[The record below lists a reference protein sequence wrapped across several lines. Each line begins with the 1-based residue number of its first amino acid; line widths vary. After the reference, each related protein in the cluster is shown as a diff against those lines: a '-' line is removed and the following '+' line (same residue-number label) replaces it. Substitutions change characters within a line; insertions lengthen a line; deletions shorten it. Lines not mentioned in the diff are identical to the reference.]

1 MKNLRTYFI
10 IIATITSISAK
21 SQIQVDSTGNVTIG
35 DSAQVLKVN
44 GYVQGNV
51 NGALH
56 INTGNGNL
64 WLGPQNYYYCHIN
77 SDLPFAFNQPII
89 SLNGTIGSYNNTNLT
104 LQTGM
109 TELYGNYAMTMYN
122 AGYSVFFENV
132 GITPYGP
139 FDGFVPSYLLDLGP
153 YWYSNIRANIITPSD
168 STLKTNIKNLK
179 GARASLLKLQGVTYN
194 LKPNKNSNSLSNTK
208 DQSSLASTSS
218 IKSDSSKYS
227 RQNQIDTTNQNRSHI
242 GFLAQDVQKIYPELV
257 YKDKNGILSLD
268 YIGLIPVMVESIKEL
283 TTKSN
288 NDSLAYV
295 NNQTLLLNKIKSDS
309 LNIAQLT
316 NNLNTITNQVASL
329 TAQVNQCCS
338 KTTTATTSSDQIPIG
353 TVENP
358 LQNKVQSDVA
368 TLSQNAPN
376 PFNQNTT
383 IGFYLPANVGKAVI
397 YVYNLQGVQ
406 IKSIPLY
413 DRGNGSIVVSG
424 NSLAAGMYIYSLIT
438 DGNVIDT
445 KRMILTN

>member
-1 MKNLRTYFI
+1 M
-10 IIATITSISAK
+10 
-21 SQIQVDSTGNVTIG
+21 
-35 DSAQVLKVN
+35 
-44 GYVQGNV
+44 
-51 NGALH
+51 
-56 INTGNGNL
+56 
-64 WLGPQNYYYCHIN
+64 
-77 SDLPFAFNQPII
+77 
-89 SLNGTIGSYNNTNLT
+89 
-104 LQTGM
+104 
-109 TELYGNYAMTMYN
+109 
-122 AGYSVFFENV
+122 
-132 GITPYGP
+132 
-139 FDGFVPSYLLDLGP
+139 
-153 YWYSNIRANIITPSD
+153 
-168 STLKTNIKNLK
+168 K